1 LNKKSFIL
9 FLICAAFFVNTIA
22 QFPMDSM
29 VSHPIDSIAFKDSL
43 RKYMLSHTDTSFMD
57 LNQKFVPQSFD
68 HDKVMLPMQVETRQL
83 ERGVGFVLIPILFL
97 LALIILVKLR
107 YKDYF
112 DVLYKNMLKF
122 NAGKSTREWSDLN
135 AFGSFLLNTVYVI
148 VTSIYIYTVLSLPSL
163 QLMKEQDIQIFG
175 LVLLVFAIHYV
186 VRLII
191 LKVLGFVTSTA
202 DTLNL
207 YISHIS
213 TINQFV
219 ALIVLPVIIFIQT
232 GGVKYEL
239 QLLIFVGIIYLL
251 AQLLKYFKGLVSGIQ
266 ELSNNLFHFIIYICT
281 LEIAPLLIIVKL
293 LVNLSR

>member
-1 LNKKSFIL
+1 M
-9 FLICAAFFVNTIA
+9 NTIA
-22 QFPMDSM
+22 QYPIDS
-29 VSHPIDSIAFKDSL
+29 VDTHPLDSIAFKDSL
-43 RKYMLSHTDTSFMD
+43 RKYMLSHTDTSFME
-57 LNQKFVPQSFD
+57 LNQKSVPQSFD
-68 HDKVMLPMQVETRQL
+68 HNKVMLPMQVETRQL
-83 ERGVGFVLIPILFL
+83 ERGVGLILIPILVL

-148 VTSIYIYTVLSLPSL
+148 ITSIYIYTVLTLPNL
-163 QLMKEQDIQIFG
+163 QLMKEQDVQIFG

-219 ALIVLPVIIFIQT
+219 ALIVLPIMIFIQT
-232 GGVKYEL
+232 GGTKYEL